1 MRTQLREGIFTFRR
15 VVEQSLF
22 LSGSAA
28 QVRRV
33 WAGRRSPG
41 SRTSW
46 GGCGSAAKSE
56 RRSCEARPPPPH
68 NGRRRAH
75 GRAEA
80 LRPSSPGARGRG
92 RRVRVPRPTATRGE
106 NEPRPPPGVPGRSP
120 RPGAPRGRLASFSRL
135 YPHAVTETFV
145 PWRGARSNL
154 SRIGGAFYLGV
165 GATRKCGKDFST
177 REAKKCC
184 SWVLLGVKGEQRV
197 HGCNNN

>member
-1 MRTQLREGIFTFRR
+1 MGGAAQPGVEDELGRLRERGEVR
-15 VVEQSLF
+15 
-22 LSGSAA
+22 AA
-28 QVRRV
+28 LVRG
-33 WAGRRSPG
+33 APS
-41 SRTSW
+41 
-46 GGCGSAAKSE
+46 
-56 RRSCEARPPPPH
+56 PPH